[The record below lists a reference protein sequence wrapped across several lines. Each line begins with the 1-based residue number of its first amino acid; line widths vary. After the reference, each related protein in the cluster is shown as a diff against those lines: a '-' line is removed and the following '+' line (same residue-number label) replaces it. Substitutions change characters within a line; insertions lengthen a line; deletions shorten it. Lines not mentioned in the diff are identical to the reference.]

1 MCDLKECTAM
11 QKNELRKSKERNAS
25 ENNNKTN
32 NSLKSENT
40 IYHNKHVIFTCIIRT
55 PIFFYTLCAR
65 II

>member
-25 ENNNKTN
+25 ENNNNKQF
-32 NSLKSENT
+32 LQSENT

-55 PIFFYTLCAR
+55 PNFINTLCAR